1 MHHLLFNSASHVV
14 MQQGSPP
21 YDVVLM
27 DLQMPI
33 MDGPLAIR
41 RLRATEAQMR
51 EDAAALSSPRGSGY
65 GGGGLGAGSSG
76 EYKHA
81 GSFGYDGE
89 DRGTTFGGA
98 ADGYGE
104 GDGEGDL
111 EQGLSSRVGQGSQ
124 RSLHARYHQFVVAVS
139 ANSDQETVD
148 DALLA
153 GADTFMTKPFAYE
166 TFAAIFEEHYKFGT
180 IADF

>member
-1 MHHLLFNSASHVV
+1 
-14 MQQGSPP
+14 
-21 YDVVLM
+21 M

-41 RLRATEAQMR
+41 RLRAAEAQMR
-51 EDAAALSSPRGSGY
+51 EDAAALSSSSPRGSGY
-65 GGGGLGAGSSG
+65 GGGVLGAGSSG

-89 DRGTTFGGA
+89 HPGTAYGGA

-104 GDGEGDL
+104 WDGNGEGDL

-124 RSLHARYHQFVVAVS
+124 SSLHARFHQFVVAVS

-148 DALLA
+148 DALMA